1 MPESG
6 VITGPPDFIGVGTQ
20 RSGTTWMQRLL
31 RDHPR
36 IRLPRDQRKEQHFFD
51 WFGKTEMTDADVA
64 RYHEQFPR
72 PPGDIAGDWTP
83 RYMRDVW
90 TPRLIPRAAPDAKI
104 LVIFRDPVE
113 RYRSGVLHMLAR
125 QGRAGRDVPRH
136 RRGRARPVRAPA
148 QACLRLLRPRP
159 GARPPVRARAGRA
172 ARAVPPHARVHRAA
186 PGARPGGPDEDPRHA
201 AEREEGA
208 VLGRLQGCA
217 GARARGRRG
226 GAERAPP
233 GDRPRAV
240 AELQAPRHRRGAGAA
255 RRSGLGSRSAAHQPP
270 RDARPTSS
278 ASAPRTPVSTGGTGC
293 CSSTL
298 RSRRPCAVAAST
310 SSTSSASAR

>member
-6 VITGPPDFIGVGTQ
+6 LITGPPDFIGVGTQ

-36 IRLPRDQRKEQHFFD
+36 IHLPRDQRKEQHFFD

-83 RYMRDVW
+83 RYMRDIW

-113 RYRSGVLHMLAR
+113 RYRSGVLHTLAR
-125 QGRAGRDVPRH
+125 RGGRAATYLATDAVE
-136 RRGRARPVRAPA
+136 RGRYALQLKRR
-148 QACLRLLRPRP
+148 LRLLRPRP
-159 GARPPVRARAGRA
+159 GAHPAVRARAGRA
-172 ARAVPPHARVHRAA
+172 ARAVPPHTRVHRAA
-186 PGARPGGPDEDPRHA
+186 ARPRPDRPDEDARHA

-217 GARARGRRG
+217 GARARARRG
-226 GAERAPP
+226 GAERARA
-233 GDRPRAV
+233 GARPRAV
-240 AELQAPRHRRGAGAA
+240 AELQAPGHRRGAGARGGA
-255 RRSGLGSRSAAHQPP
+255 AAHRDRQPASLA
-270 RDARPTSS
+270 RDGRRTSS
-278 ASAPRTPVSTGGTGC
+278 ASAPRIRASPGGTGC

-298 RSRRPCAVAAST
+298 RSRRPCAAGASS
-310 SSTSSASAR
+310 SSTSSARAQ